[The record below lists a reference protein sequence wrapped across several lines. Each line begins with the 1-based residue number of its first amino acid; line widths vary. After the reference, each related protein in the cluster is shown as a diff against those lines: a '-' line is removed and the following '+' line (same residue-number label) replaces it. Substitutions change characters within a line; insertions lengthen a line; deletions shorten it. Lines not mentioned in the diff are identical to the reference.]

1 MVWQPPGL
9 LSGRQR
15 SGRLGV
21 CCSACTAVA
30 KRAAATQSH
39 SLNSASPC
47 GDCLGCHCHHL
58 DTLPPPWAQALPR
71 VCVPRHGRPVGECLG
86 AGE

>member
-1 MVWQPPGL
+1 MMWQPPGL

-30 KRAAATQSH
+30 KRRQQLSPTPSTQPHPVVTAWAAT
-39 SLNSASPC
+39 
-47 GDCLGCHCHHL
+47 
-58 DTLPPPWAQALPR
+58 
-71 VCVPRHGRPVGECLG
+71 VII
-86 AGE
+86 